1 MRLSALAALLTVALA
16 AAPPPDPLIGQAH
29 AATPEFAAD
38 ALLRIA
44 EKAKLTP
51 DGKIELL
58 EEAFRLAQSA
68 HFSIPYRSFR
78 AESDSLAATR
88 NQAYRLHLDTLS
100 LQTRAV
106 RALLPIAP
114 AKARQYF
121 ELIRLPQ
128 LPALTCADALI
139 PDVASFYDLLGQ
151 VASATF
157 SAKERA
163 KEEDVNFVLNYISR
177 IASPVQ
183 LAPAAR
189 LVKTQKEVVL
199 VQFNGILGS
208 MEAPGRAFEATL
220 PDLQAALTDEMRAAF
235 AEYDKRARN
244 TNLPCRNSDIETNP
258 LWQSSD
264 SKAMFEQVRDRQ
276 PDLLQQVSSWNG
288 SFEEKCLIYR
298 ALLDSAG
305 GPDFDKTLAAFIGYL
320 NSSNLYQQSP
330 VEWFVPAQAVYDR
343 LHDSNSPLAERVLS
357 AYRESGNPILVLFAA
372 LEDRFGSKR
381 PAWIGSTGSP

>member
-1 MRLSALAALLTVALA
+1 MRLSALSALLATAVF

-29 AATPEFAAD
+29 AAPPEFAAD

-51 DGKIELL
+51 EGKIELL

-68 HFSIPYRSFR
+68 HFSIPYRSLR

-88 NQAYRLHLDTLS
+88 NQAYRLHLDALS

-121 ELIRLPQ
+121 EQIRLPQ
-128 LPALTCADALI
+128 LPELTCADALI
-139 PDVASFYDLLGQ
+139 PDVSSFYDVLGQ
-151 VASATF
+151 VADGAF
-157 SAKERA
+157 SPKERA
-163 KEEDVNFVLNYISR
+163 KEEDVNFVLSYISR
-177 IASPVQ
+177 ITSPVQ
-183 LAPAAR
+183 LVPAAR
-189 LVKTQKEVVL
+189 LVKTQKEVVR
-199 VQFNGILGS
+199 VQFNGILES
-208 MEAPGRAFEATL
+208 LNAPGRAFEATL
-220 PDLQAALTDEMRAAF
+220 SDLQAALTDEMRPAF

-264 SKAMFEQVRDRQ
+264 SKAMFEQARNHV
-276 PDLLQQVSSWNG
+276 PDLLQQISSWNG

-298 ALLDSAG
+298 ALLDSAS

-343 LHDSNSPLAERVLS
+343 LHDSNSLQAERVLS

-381 PAWIGSTGSP
+381 PAWIGSTG

>member
-1 MRLSALAALLTVALA
+1 MRLSVAAALLATVALA
-16 AAPPPDPLIGQAH
+16 APPPPPDPLIGQAH
-29 AATPEFAAD
+29 AAPPEFAAD

-51 DGKIELL
+51 EGKIELL
-58 EEAFRLAQSA
+58 EEAFRLAQRA

-88 NQAYRLHLDTLS
+88 NQAYRLQLDTLS
-100 LQTRAV
+100 LQARAV

-121 ELIRLPQ
+121 ELMRLPQ
-128 LPALTCADALI
+128 LPQLTCAGALI
-139 PDVASFYDLLGQ
+139 PDVATFYDLLGQ
-151 VASATF
+151 VAPATF

-177 IASPVQ
+177 ITSPVQ

-235 AEYDKRARN
+235 AEYDKRART
-244 TNLPCRNSDIETNP
+244 TNLPCRDSDIETNP

-264 SKAMFEQVRDRQ
+264 SKAMFEQVRNRQ

-298 ALLDSAG
+298 ALLDSAS
-305 GPDFDKTLAAFIGYL
+305 GPEFDKTLTAFIEYL

-330 VEWFVPAQAVYDR
+330 VEWFVPAQALYDR
-343 LHDSNSPLAERVLS
+343 LHDSNSPQAERILS

-381 PAWIGSTGSP
+381 PAWIGSTG